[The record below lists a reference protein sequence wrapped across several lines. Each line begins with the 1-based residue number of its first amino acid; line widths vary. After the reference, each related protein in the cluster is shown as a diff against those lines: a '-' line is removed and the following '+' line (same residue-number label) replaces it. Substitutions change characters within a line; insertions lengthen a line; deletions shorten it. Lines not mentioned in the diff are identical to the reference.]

1 MSYRLLALDLDG
13 TLLDP
18 AGALSASARAA
29 VGAAREA
36 GLEVVLCTGRRFR
49 TALPVL
55 RELGLGGLVVVNN
68 GAVVKEVASG
78 RTLHPSYVEA
88 DLYPEALRVLR
99 EAGTP
104 LVYVDTFHEDTD
116 FLTES
121 LGRLHP
127 YQAEYLEDH
136 AAHCRFVA
144 DLAAATRDDV
154 IMLSLM
160 ADEATLGPLSERAQA
175 ALGAR
180 VKTHLIVNKNYR
192 GHILELFSPLSG
204 KWAAL
209 ARVARGLGVP
219 PEEIAAIGDDRNDAE
234 LLRGAGLGIAMGNA
248 VDEVK
253 AAADLVVRGN
263 DADGVVEAIERVLRG
278 R

>member
-18 AGALSASARAA
+18 AGALSQPARAA
-29 VGAAREA
+29 VAAARDA

-55 RELGLGGLVVVNN
+55 RALELGGVVVVNN

-78 RTLHPSYVEA
+78 RTLHPCYVSA
-88 DLYPEALRVLR
+88 DLYPEALRILR
-99 EAGTP
+99 SAAAP

-121 LGRLHP
+121 QAKPHP
-127 YQAEYLEDH
+127 FQQEYLEEH

-144 DLAAATRDDV
+144 DLAATARDDV

-160 ADEATLGPLSERAQA
+160 ADEASLRPLGELAQA

-209 ARVARGLGVP
+209 ERVARGLGVP
-219 PEEIAAIGDDRNDAE
+219 PEEIAAIGDDRNDAD